1 MKAYFAAASVLALN
15 LVASHPAAAADAAP
29 AASQVDEVIVTGTR
43 STSRTVT
50 TSLAPIDV
58 LSAVELSK
66 SGRQSTRDLISTLV
80 PSANTSNS
88 GAGASFAIKTVSLR
102 GLSGDQTL
110 VLVNGKRRHNTA
122 ILFVNGTTQ
131 NGQSPPDLD
140 LIPSSAVAR
149 IEVLRDGA
157 AAQYGSDAL
166 AGVIN
171 VILKNDDSGGGAT
184 LLGGVTGAGDGE
196 TLQGSIN
203 SGFKFADTGFF
214 NVTLDARTTNAADR
228 GSKTPNTTT
237 LYFPVSPGVPDPRE
251 ATANR
256 HTSHPGAPEV
266 QLYSLGYNA
275 GVDFNENVKLYSFGT
290 ISSRN
295 TAAWLTFRNPNS
307 LNNNVSVYPNGY
319 TPRLFLKDRD
329 FQFAVGMKGSNLLGF
344 AWDLST
350 TYSTNKVDYDSN
362 SLNASM
368 GPASPTYFYL
378 GTLTAKESTTNF
390 DITREFATGLFAKP
404 LFAAAGIEY
413 RDDRFNIT
421 AGDVASYINGGYRAP
436 TGTSLAGQVTSGGSQ
451 GVTGFPPFAAGGFA
465 RNNKSAYINFEQSIT
480 DRWDVS
486 VAGRYEDYSDFGEA
500 KTAKFSTRFEPW
512 DGFAIRG
519 TASTGFRAPSLQ
531 QEHYGSSSTIG
542 VSLPVVGTVLYPVQ
556 LLPPD
561 SPAAI
566 ALGAKPLQPETS
578 TSYSVGLVAQPMSG
592 MNVTLDV
599 YQIEIKGRI
608 LQSATLGP
616 STVVSAALAAQG
628 LNPQQAVFYYANAAD
643 TTTKGVDFV
652 IDYRMDLG
660 EWGGLKLT
668 FSANK
673 TTNKFDRIVAPPPA
687 LAAAGLVLI
696 DRVKIGDFTVGTPR
710 DKEIFSADW
719 TFGKFDT
726 TVRITRFGEIIQRT
740 ASAVNDETLAPAG
753 ILDLDVAYNVS
764 DALRVSVGANNLT
777 DVYPDSLRPANRG
790 TPAFSYYNQ
799 YSPYG
804 ITGGFYYAKLAWT
817 F

>member
-1 MKAYFAAASVLALN
+1 MKAYLAAASLLALN
-15 LVASHPAAAADAAP
+15 LAASAAHSEAADAA
-29 AASQVDEVIVTGTR
+29 ASTSQVDEVIVTGTR

-58 LSAVELSK
+58 LSAVELQK
-66 SGRQSTRDLISTLV
+66 SGKQSTRDLISTLV

-140 LIPSSAVAR
+140 LIPSAAVSR

-171 VILKNDDSGGGAT
+171 VILKDADSGGGAT
-184 LLGGVTGAGDGE
+184 LLGGTTGAGDGE
-196 TLQGSIN
+196 TLQASAN
-203 SGFKFADTGFF
+203 SGFKFGQTGYL
-214 NVTLDARTTNAADR
+214 NVTLDARTTNPADR
-228 GSKTPNTTT
+228 GSKTPNATT
-237 LYFPVSPGVPDPRE
+237 LYFPISPGVPDPRE
-251 ATANR
+251 ASANR
-256 HTSHPGAPEV
+256 HTSHPGAPAV

-275 GVDFNENVKLYSFGT
+275 GGDLNEYVKVYAFGT

-307 LNNNVSVYPNGY
+307 LNNNVAVYPDGY

-329 FQFAVGMKGSNLLGF
+329 YQFAVGMKGQNLLGF

-350 TYSTNKVDYDSN
+350 TYSTNEVGYYTS

-378 GTLTAKESTTNF
+378 GTLTFKESTTNF
-390 DITREFATGLFAKP
+390 DVTREFETGVFAKP

-421 AGDVASYINGGYRAP
+421 AGDPASYINGAYRAP
-436 TGTSLAGQVTSGGSQ
+436 AGTPLAGQVTSGGSQ

-542 VSLPVVGTVLYPVQ
+542 VSFPTGTVLYPVQ

-561 SPAAI
+561 NPAAI

-599 YQIEIKGRI
+599 YQIEIKDRI
-608 LQSATLGP
+608 MQSATLGP
-616 STVVSAALAAQG
+616 STVVSNALASQG

-643 TTTKGVDFV
+643 TTTKGIDFV
-652 IDYRMDLG
+652 VDYRMDLG
-660 EWGGLKLT
+660 DWGALKLT

-696 DRVKIGDFTVGTPR
+696 DRVKIGDFTVGTPK
-710 DKEIFSADW
+710 DKEILSADW

-726 TVRITRFGEIIQRT
+726 TLRVTRFGEIIQRT
-740 ASAVNDETLAPAG
+740 TNPLNDETLAPAG
-753 ILDLDVAYNVS
+753 IMDLDVSYDVT
-764 DALRVSVGANNLT
+764 DALRVSVGANNMT